1 MSQTPGAA
9 GTYSVVLGVSLKI
22 VRHKLLTVDQKW
34 MLPSHSVR
42 DMMQDC
48 DLEDGNSPNFSD
60 IKWPPSWIGK
70 PH

>member
-1 MSQTPGAA
+1 MSQTPGAS

-34 MLPSHSVR
+34 MFPSHSVR

-48 DLEDGNSPNFSD
+48 DLEDGNLGWES
-60 IKWPPSWIGK
+60 
-70 PH
+70 